1 MENYLPQT
9 LKLTVLVALML
20 VVIAFFS
27 RNERDFGAFS
37 IKKMDILADIRS
49 DSMNL
54 AAPILVNK
62 TVQKD
67 SVSQKNQPKNCPD
80 SLVCLEDYTT
90 DGVGLRT
97 FFQKIDSLKSK
108 KNQVRVAFF
117 GDSFVEGDILLADLR
132 DTLQKIWGGRGPGW
146 LPMSSP
152 AGGIMRSINFSA
164 GNSWE
169 IRDIVHDEKDPR
181 YGISGHFYTPKSASS
196 WTNFEAARFF
206 PTTGKWSQA
215 RVFYQK
221 KDSVAVAYKINDA
234 EKTVKTMPFGAEINQ
249 FLIKSTEMNRLALS
263 FGPTD
268 GLTIFGTSLEDADGF
283 YIDNFSVRGNA
294 GGRLKKV
301 ETATYQRFDAL
312 LKYDLIIMQY
322 GMNAVTTKT
331 NNIPWY
337 EKELDDAIIYLKNA
351 FPGRPILLIGCPD
364 RGGKVGGE
372 LHTMPAVPLI
382 VDMER
387 RLAQKNGLLFFDLFH
402 AMGGPDATIRLS
414 EMHPIFAYKDY
425 THLTHEGGRM
435 VALRM
440 ARAFFEAKKLS
451 QNVK

>member
-9 LKLTVLVALML
+9 LKLTVLVACAL
-20 VVIAFFS
+20 VIISFFS
-27 RNERDFGAFS
+27 RNDRDFGAFS
-37 IKKMDILADIRS
+37 VKKMDILADIRS
-49 DSMNL
+49 DSTKI
-54 AAPILVNK
+54 AAPILDEK
-62 TVQKD
+62 AAKKD
-67 SVSQKNQPKNCPD
+67 SISPGNRPKNCPD
-80 SLVCLEDYTT
+80 SLICIEDYTT
-90 DGVGLRT
+90 DGIGLRD
-97 FFQKIDSLKSK
+97 FFQKIDQLKVK

-152 AGGIMRSINFSA
+152 AGGIMRSINFSS
-164 GNSWE
+164 GNGWE

-181 YGISGHFYTPKSASS
+181 FGISGHFYTPKSASS

-206 PTTGKWSQA
+206 PLTGKWSQA
-215 RVFYQK
+215 RIFYQK
-221 KDSVAVAYKINDA
+221 NDSVSIAYKINNA
-234 EKTVKTMPFGAEINQ
+234 EKVVEKMPFGKEINQ
-249 FLIKSTEMNRLALS
+249 FFVKSTSMNQLALS
-263 FGPTD
+263 FAPTN

-322 GMNAVTTKT
+322 GMNAVTAKT

-364 RGGKVGGE
+364 RGGKVDGE
-372 LHTMPAVPLI
+372 LHTMTAVPLI
-382 VDMER
+382 VEMER
-387 RLAQKNGLLFFDLFH
+387 RLAQKNGLLFFDLFQ
-402 AMGGPDATIRLS
+402 AMGGKDATIRLS
-414 EMHPIFAYKDY
+414 AMRPILAYKDF

-435 VALRM
+435 VAMRM
-440 ARAFFEAKKLS
+440 ARAILEAKKID
-451 QNVK
+451 QNGQ